1 MRIVAYRLVEG
12 HEEAPGVLM
21 RTCIGP
27 ADGAPRFALRV
38 FEVQPGASTPY
49 HSHWWEHEVYIISG
63 RGKVRGVDGERAL
76 AAGDVVFVKPDEQHC
91 FSNIGKTKLRFVCVI
106 PNTEKTP
113 R

>member
-1 MRIVAYRLVEG
+1 MKVAAYKKIAG

-49 HSHWWEHEVYIISG
+49 HSHWWEHEVYVVSG
-63 RGKVRGVDGERAL
+63 RGVVRSVDGEREL
-76 AAGDVVFVKPDEQHC
+76 GAGDVVYVPPNERHSFT
-91 FSNIGKTKLRFVCVI
+91 NAGKTKLRFVCVI
-106 PNTEKTP
+106 PDIEKTP
-113 R
+113 H